1 MSFQFFTIDQ
11 VSQLTGMSSKWL
23 WAQCRA
29 NAVAHHRF
37 GRVYRFSEQDL
48 SDLTDQTAVTPALA
62 RAPEPTALTAPSPRQ
77 GFTTNRVP

>member
-1 MSFQFFTIDQ
+1 MTFLFFTVDQ

-37 GRVYRFSEQDL
+37 GRAYRFSEQDL
-48 SDLTDQTAVTPALA
+48 ADLSDQTAVMPALS
-62 RAPEPTALTAPSPRQ
+62 RQPEPLALTVPSTRQ
-77 GFTTNRVP
+77 GFTTDRMP

>member
-48 SDLTDQTAVTPALA
+48 SDLTDQTAVPPALS
-62 RAPEPTALTAPSPRQ
+62 RGTKPSALTVPGPMQ
-77 GFTTNRVP
+77 GFITDRMP